1 MLALPRPAPLWEGGG
16 WGRLASGEM
25 SSLERMFT
33 GIVRE
38 RGTVVSAEGDTDGV
52 RLVVEGPATS
62 HATALGDSVSVDGV
76 DLTATEIANG
86 HLTFVA
92 VPETLS
98 RSTLTRLA
106 PGVEVNLEPALRAG
120 EPLGG
125 HYVQG
130 HVDGVC
136 RVRAVDRDGA
146 SLRVSFE
153 AAPSLL
159 RYVVEKGSVA
169 VQGVALTV
177 THVDDETF
185 GVALIPFTL
194 AETTLGTIAVG
205 DELNLE
211 VDVLAKY
218 VERLMASRIPSSR

>member
-1 MLALPRPAPLWEGGG
+1 V
-16 WGRLASGEM
+16 
-25 SSLERMFT
+25 FT

-38 RGTVVSAEGDTDGV
+38 RGIVVSTDGGDDGIH
-52 RLVVEGPATS
+52 LVIEAPATS
-62 HATALGDSVSVDGV
+62 GVTSLGDSVSVDGV
-76 DLTATEIANG
+76 DLTATAIADG
-86 HLTFVA
+86 HLSFVA
-92 VPETLS
+92 VPETLR
-98 RSTLTRLA
+98 RSTLGRVA

-136 RVRAVDRDGA
+136 RVHSTETDGE
-146 SLRVSFE
+146 SLRVTFE
-153 AAPSLL
+153 AAPNLL

-194 AETTLGTIAVG
+194 SETTLGTISVG

-218 VERLMASRIPSSR
+218 VERLIVGRIPSSG

>member
-1 MLALPRPAPLWEGGG
+1 MDGLWRHG
-16 WGRLASGEM
+16 M
-25 SSLERMFT
+25 SSLERVFT

-38 RGTVVSAEGDTDGV
+38 RGTVVSTDGGDEGV
-52 RLVVEGPATS
+52 RLVIEAPGTS
-62 HATALGDSVSVDGV
+62 GVTALGDSVSVDGV
-76 DLTATEIANG
+76 DLTATEIDDG
-86 HLTFVA
+86 RLTFTA
-92 VPETLS
+92 VPETLR
-98 RSTLTRLA
+98 RSTLGRLA
-106 PGVEVNLEPALRAG
+106 PGAEVNLEPALRAG

-136 RVRAVDRDGA
+136 RVRSTERDGD
-146 SLRVSFE
+146 SLRVTFE
-153 AAPSLL
+153 AAPNLL

-177 THVDDETF
+177 THVDDWTF

-194 AETTLGTIAVG
+194 SETTLGAIAAG

-218 VERLMASRIPSSR
+218 LERLIVGRIPSSE

>member
-1 MLALPRPAPLWEGGG
+1 MT
-16 WGRLASGEM
+16 
-25 SSLERMFT
+25 SLERVFT

-38 RGTVVSAEGDTDGV
+38 RGIVVSTDGGDEGV
-52 RLVVEGPATS
+52 HLVIEAPATS
-62 HATALGDSVSVDGV
+62 GVTALGDSVSVDGV
-76 DLTATEIANG
+76 DLTATAIADG
-86 HLTFVA
+86 HLSFVA
-92 VPETLS
+92 MPETLR
-98 RSTLTRLA
+98 RSTLGRLA

-136 RVRAVDRDGA
+136 RVRSTASDGE
-146 SLRVSFE
+146 SLRVTFE
-153 AAPSLL
+153 AASNLL

-194 AETTLGTIAVG
+194 SETTLGTISVG

-218 VERLMASRIPSSR
+218 VERLIVGRIPSSG

>member
-1 MLALPRPAPLWEGGG
+1 VDGLWRHG
-16 WGRLASGEM
+16 M
-25 SSLERMFT
+25 SSLERVFT

-38 RGTVVSAEGDTDGV
+38 RGTVVSTDGGDEGV
-52 RLVVEGPATS
+52 RLVIEAPGTS
-62 HATALGDSVSVDGV
+62 GVTALGDSVSVDGV
-76 DLTATEIANG
+76 DLTATEIDDG
-86 HLTFVA
+86 RLTFTA
-92 VPETLS
+92 VPETLR
-98 RSTLTRLA
+98 RSTLGRLA
-106 PGVEVNLEPALRAG
+106 PGAEVNLEPALRAG

-136 RVRAVDRDGA
+136 RVRSTERDGD
-146 SLRVSFE
+146 SLRVTFE
-153 AAPSLL
+153 AAPNLL

-177 THVDDETF
+177 THVDDWTF

-194 AETTLGTIAVG
+194 SETTLGAIAAG

-218 VERLMASRIPSSR
+218 LERLIVGRIPSSE

>member
-1 MLALPRPAPLWEGGG
+1 
-16 WGRLASGEM
+16 
-25 SSLERMFT
+25 MFT

-38 RGTVVSAEGDTDGV
+38 RGTVAAVEGGAEGL
-52 RLVVEGPATS
+52 RLVIEGRATAD
-62 HATALGDSVSVDGV
+62 ATALGDSVSVDGV
-76 DLTATEIANG
+76 DLTSTEIAEG
-86 HLTFVA
+86 RLTFTA

-98 RSTLTRLA
+98 RT
-106 PGVEVNLEPALRAG
+106 RAG

-136 RVRAVDRDGA
+136 RVRSVERNGVG
-146 SLRVSFE
+146 LRVAFE
-153 AAPSLL
+153 APSGLL

-177 THVDDETF
+177 TAVDDESF
-185 GVALIPFTL
+185 EVALIPYTL
-194 AETTLGTIAVG
+194 SETTLGTIAVG

-218 VERLMASRIPSSR
+218 VERLMAGRIRSSA

>member
-1 MLALPRPAPLWEGGG
+1 
-16 WGRLASGEM
+16 M
-25 SSLERMFT
+25 SSLERVFT

-38 RGTVVSAEGDTDGV
+38 RGIVVSTDGGDEGV
-52 RLVVEGPATS
+52 HLVIEAPATS
-62 HATALGDSVSVDGV
+62 GVTALGDSVSVDGV
-76 DLTATEIANG
+76 DLTATAIADG
-86 HLTFVA
+86 HLSFVA
-92 VPETLS
+92 MPETLR
-98 RSTLTRLA
+98 RSTLGRLA

-136 RVRAVDRDGA
+136 RVRSTERDGE
-146 SLRVSFE
+146 SLRVTFE
-153 AAPSLL
+153 AAPNLL

-177 THVDDETF
+177 TQVDDETF

-194 AETTLGTIAVG
+194 AETTLGTISVG

-218 VERLMASRIPSSR
+218 VERLIVGRIASSG

>member
-1 MLALPRPAPLWEGGG
+1 V
-16 WGRLASGEM
+16 
-25 SSLERMFT
+25 FT

-38 RGTVVSAEGDTDGV
+38 RGTVLSVVGGDEGL
-52 RLVVEGPATS
+52 RLVIEAPAT
-62 HATALGDSVSVDGV
+62 ADVTALGDSVSVDGV
-76 DLTATEIANG
+76 DLTAMEIANG
-86 HLTFVA
+86 QLTFTA
-92 VPETLS
+92 VPETLA
-98 RSTLTRLA
+98 RTTLARLA
-106 PGVEVNLEPALRAG
+106 PEVEVNLEPALRAG

-136 RVRAVDRDGA
+136 RVRFVEREGVG
-146 SLRVSFE
+146 LRVSFD
-153 AAPSLL
+153 APPELL

-177 THVDDETF
+177 AGVDDEAFT
-185 GVALIPFTL
+185 VALIPYTL
-194 AETTLGTIAVG
+194 TETTLGTIAVG

-218 VERLMASRIPSSR
+218 VERLIVGRIPSST

>member
-1 MLALPRPAPLWEGGG
+1 
-16 WGRLASGEM
+16 M
-25 SSLERMFT
+25 SSLERVFT

-38 RGTVVSAEGDTDGV
+38 RGIVVSTDGGDEGV
-52 RLVVEGPATS
+52 HLVIEAPATS
-62 HATALGDSVSVDGV
+62 GVTALGDSVSVDGV
-76 DLTATEIANG
+76 DLTATAIADV
-86 HLTFVA
+86 HLSFVA
-92 VPETLS
+92 VPETLR
-98 RSTLTRLA
+98 RSTLGRLA

-136 RVRAVDRDGA
+136 RVRSTESDGE
-146 SLRVSFE
+146 SLRVTFE
-153 AAPSLL
+153 AAPNLL

-194 AETTLGTIAVG
+194 SETTLGTIFVG

-218 VERLMASRIPSSR
+218 VESLIVGRIPSSG

>member
-1 MLALPRPAPLWEGGG
+1 V
-16 WGRLASGEM
+16 
-25 SSLERMFT
+25 FT

-38 RGTVVSAEGDTDGV
+38 RGTVASVEGGEEGL
-52 RLVVEGPATS
+52 RLVIEGR
-62 HATALGDSVSVDGV
+62 ATADATTLGDSVSVDGV
-76 DLTATEIANG
+76 DLTATEIADG
-86 HLTFVA
+86 RLTFTA

-98 RSTLTRLA
+98 RTTLGRLA
-106 PGVEVNLEPALRAG
+106 PGDQVNLEPALLAG

-136 RVRAVDRDGA
+136 RVRTVDRNGVG
-146 SLRVSFE
+146 LRVSFE
-153 AAPSLL
+153 APPHLL

-177 THVDDETF
+177 TGVDDESF

-194 AETTLGTIAVG
+194 SETTLGTIAVG

-218 VERLMASRIPSSR
+218 VERLMAGRIRSSA